1 MSLPLHPLQMQGPR
15 LGLSTP
21 CYPPSSPSAPPPR
34 SFKFGGAP
42 HHLFPGSASS
52 SGPRAAT
59 WTSTDHA
66 GSRPDAHARNTEEHA
81 APPVPASTH
90 LRTPAPGTRSD
101 VPTWALPPTISH
113 LVTPPLQP
121 ATDCPATDH
130 RPAGACQAGQ
140 RVPCPQPGSGR
151 AREVRQSPAL
161 AWLMFLLLD
170 IKNITA
176 AQRRDGPSL
185 FLFPRVKA
193 QGVGLER
200 VAKSQGLLYNVHRP
214 LLSRSISKDTTLGFL
229 APEIHSRDQQFL

>member
-1 MSLPLHPLQMQGPR
+1 MQGPR
-15 LGLSTP
+15 PGLSTP
-21 CYPPSSPSAPPPR
+21 CYPPSSPSAPPR

-42 HHLFPGSASS
+42 HHCSPALHPAPAPEQQPGHLPTTQVPGLMLTQEILRSTPLPLCPQAH
-52 SGPRAAT
+52 
-59 WTSTDHA
+59 TS
-66 GSRPDAHARNTEEHA
+66 
-81 APPVPASTH
+81 
-90 LRTPAPGTRSD
+90 RTPAPGTHSY
-101 VPTWALPPTISH
+101 VPPWALPPTISH

-185 FLFPRVKA
+185 FLFPRVKSPRGGA
-193 QGVGLER
+193 
-200 VAKSQGLLYNVHRP
+200 
-214 LLSRSISKDTTLGFL
+214 
-229 APEIHSRDQQFL
+229 